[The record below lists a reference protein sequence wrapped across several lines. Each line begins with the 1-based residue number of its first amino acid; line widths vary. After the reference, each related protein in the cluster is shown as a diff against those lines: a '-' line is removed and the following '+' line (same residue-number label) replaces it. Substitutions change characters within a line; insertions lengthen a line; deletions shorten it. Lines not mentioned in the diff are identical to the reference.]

1 MTSQKLPMQRKSD
14 TRLTARCAIWGVSA
28 AAIIM
33 LAACSEEEPQQSA
46 PVVQAP
52 PPPPPP
58 PPEPTVEDIASLMKS
73 LSIDARVSLP
83 EDLAPQTTE
92 ERKAVLLFWN
102 AFAKGDEAAARG
114 MMSERDAKVMKK
126 LTDGGGWAKSTVGI
140 KSIEVQCKNDSKGF
154 ATFAIITSDLPDR
167 ALLWDAMDEE
177 GKFVFTSF
185 PGPPDILDHLSG
197 TDSIAA
203 WKKYVNDM
211 FEKYA
216 NLPDE
221 EVEIPQSKM
230 EESEESSDGGSG
242 GGGGTPTPP
251 GGTGGGA
258 LKKQKRAPIPD

>member
-1 MTSQKLPMQRKSD
+1 MQRKSD
-14 TRLTARCAIWGVSA
+14 TRLTARCAIWGASA

>member
-1 MTSQKLPMQRKSD
+1 MTSQILLMLQGPD
-14 TRLTARCAIWGVSA
+14 TKWTLRSAMWGTCA
-28 AAIIM
+28 AAIIV
-33 LAACSEEEPQQSA
+33 LGACSEEEAQQTA

-73 LSIDARVSLP
+73 LSIDERVSLP
-83 EDLAPQTTE
+83 EELAPKTTE

-102 AFAKGDEAAARG
+102 AFAKGDDAAAGR
-114 MMSERDAKVMKK
+114 MMSERDAKVLKK
-126 LTDGGGWAKSTVGI
+126 LTEGGGWAKSTTGI
-140 KSIEVQCKNDSKGF
+140 KSIEVQCKNDSNGF

-167 ALLWDAMDEE
+167 ALLWDAGDED
-177 GKFVFTSF
+177 GKILFTSF

-221 EVEIPQSKM
+221 EVEIPQSKV
-230 EESEESSDGGSG
+230 EEDEQSSDGGG
-242 GGGGTPTPP
+242 GGGGSTPTPP
-251 GGTGGGA
+251 SGTGGGA
-258 LKKQKRAPIPD
+258 LKKQKRPPIPD

>member
-1 MTSQKLPMQRKSD
+1 MTSQKLSMHQRSD
-14 TRLTARCAIWGVSA
+14 TRPVVACAVWSACA
-28 AAIIM
+28 AAII
-33 LAACSEEEPQQSA
+33 LLGACSEEEAQQAA

-58 PPEPTVEDIASLMKS
+58 PPEPTVEDIASLMKL
-73 LSIDARVSLP
+73 LSIDERVSLP
-83 EDLAPQTTE
+83 EDLAPKTTE

-114 MMSERDAKVMKK
+114 MMSERDATVLKK
-126 LTDGGGWAKSTVGI
+126 LVDSGGWVKSTTGI
-140 KSIEVQCKNDSKGF
+140 KSIEVQCKNDSNGF
-154 ATFAIITSDLPDR
+154 ATFAIITSALPDR
-167 ALLWDAMDEE
+167 ALLWDASDED
-177 GKFVFTSF
+177 GKITFTSF

-221 EVEIPQSKM
+221 EVEIPQSKV
-230 EESEESSDGGSG
+230 EESEESSEGGS

-251 GGTGGGA
+251 GGTGGGS

>member
-1 MTSQKLPMQRKSD
+1 MTSQKLPMRRKSD
-14 TRLTARCAIWGVSA
+14 PSPMLRSAVWGA
-28 AAIIM
+28 CGAAI
-33 LAACSEEEPQQSA
+33 LLLGACGDEEVQQAA

-73 LSIDARVSLP
+73 LSIDERVSLP
-83 EDLAPQTTE
+83 EDLAPKTTE

-102 AFAKGDEAAARG
+102 AFAKGDEAAAGG
-114 MMSERDAKVMKK
+114 MMSERDAKVLKK
-126 LTDGGGWAKSTVGI
+126 LTEGGGWAKSTVGI
-140 KSIEVQCKNDSKGF
+140 KSIEVQCKNDSNGF
-154 ATFAIITSDLPDR
+154 ATFALITSELPDR
-167 ALLWDAMDEE
+167 ALLWDASEE
-177 GKFVFTSF
+177 DGKILFTSF

-221 EVEIPQSKM
+221 EVEIPQSKT

-242 GGGGTPTPP
+242 GGNTPTPP

-258 LKKQKRAPIPD
+258 LKKQKRPPIPD

>member
-1 MTSQKLPMQRKSD
+1 MTSRKLPMQRKSD
-14 TRLTARCAIWGVSA
+14 TRLTARCAIWGASA
-28 AAIIM
+28 TAIIM

>member
-1 MTSQKLPMQRKSD
+1 MTSQNQ
-14 TRLTARCAIWGVSA
+14 LTHRNHEASLIARHAVWIACA
-28 AAIIM
+28 AAI
-33 LAACSEEEPQQSA
+33 LVVGACSDEEPQQSA
-46 PVVQAP
+46 PIVQAP

-73 LSIDARVSLP
+73 LSIDERVSLP
-83 EDLAPQTTE
+83 EDLAPKTTE

-102 AFAKGDEAAARG
+102 AFAKGDQTTAGG
-114 MMSERDAKVMKK
+114 MMSERDAKVLKK
-126 LTDGGGWAKSTVGI
+126 LTEGSGWAKSTAGI

-167 ALLWDAMDEE
+167 ALLWDAADED
-177 GKFVFTSF
+177 GKIVFTSF

-221 EVEIPQSKM
+221 EVEIPQSKV
-230 EESEESSDGGSG
+230 EEGEEASDSGS

-251 GGTGGGA
+251 SGTGGGS

>member
-1 MTSQKLPMQRKSD
+1 MTSLKLPMHRKSD
-14 TRLTARCAIWGVSA
+14 AMLMVRCAAWCVCA
-28 AAIIM
+28 AAITM
-33 LAACSEEEPQQSA
+33 LGACSEEEAQQAA
-46 PVVQAP
+46 PIVQAP

-73 LSIDARVSLP
+73 LSIDERISLP
-83 EDLAPQTTE
+83 EDLAPKTTE

-114 MMSERDAKVMKK
+114 MMSDRDATVLKK
-126 LTDGGGWAKSTVGI
+126 LVDGGGWAKSTVGI
-140 KSIEVQCKNDSKGF
+140 KSIEVQCKNDSNGF
-154 ATFAIITSDLPDR
+154 ATFAIIASDLPDR
-167 ALLWDAMDEE
+167 ALLWDAMEE
-177 GKFVFTSF
+177 DGKFVFTSF

-242 GGGGTPTPP
+242 GGGNTPTPP
-251 GGTGGGA
+251 SGTGGGA

>member
-1 MTSQKLPMQRKSD
+1 MTSRKLPMQRKSD
-14 TRLTARCAIWGVSA
+14 TRLTARCAIWGASA

-251 GGTGGGA
+251 SGTGGGA